1 MKTSSETKK
10 RDGFIGEK
18 LISLPATVLKKN
30 IEPNPL
36 LNSIYITHIGY
47 FPKAKFHFR
56 ERKKG
61 CEDNILFYCI
71 DGKGWYVTDRK
82 KKEVLAN
89 QFIILPATTKFMQ
102 YGADSENPWTVY
114 WVHFRGDKLNA
125 LNTFFSM
132 ENFLVP
138 NNIKF
143 DEKKIQ
149 LWQEMYKSLEKGYSI
164 DNLAYANMCLYYFL
178 ASFVYPDKWMEFM
191 KTRENS
197 VVEKAINFMKNNIAE
212 KLTVEEI
219 AGKFSYSAS
228 HFFSLF
234 RKETGMSPLDYFIQL
249 KIQKACQLLDLSSLR
264 IKEVAAEIGY
274 DDAYYFSRMFS
285 KVMAM
290 SPKEYRMTK
299 KG

>member
-264 IKEVAAEIGY
+264 IREVAAEIGY

>member
-1 MKTSSETKK
+1 MNTSSETKK

-18 LISLPATVLKKN
+18 LISLPPTVLKKN

-47 FPKAKFHFR
+47 FPKAQFHFR

-61 CEDNILFYCI
+61 CEDNILFYCV

-82 KKEVLAN
+82 RKEVFAN

-114 WVHFRGDKLNA
+114 WVHFRGDKLSA
-125 LNTFFSM
+125 LNTFFSV

-138 NNIKF
+138 NDIKF

-149 LWQEMYKSLEKGYSI
+149 LWSEMYKSLEMGYSI

-191 KTRENS
+191 KTKENS
-197 VVEKAINFMKNNIAE
+197 VVEKAINFMKNNIAK
-212 KLTVEEI
+212 KLTIDEI
-219 AGKFSYSAS
+219 AAKFSYSAS
-228 HFFSLF
+228 HFFCLF
-234 RKETGMSPLDYFIQL
+234 KKETGMSPLDYFIQL
-249 KIQKACQLLDLSSLR
+249 KIQKACQLLDLSTLR
-264 IKEVAAEIGY
+264 IKEVALEIGY

-285 KVMAM
+285 KVMSM
-290 SPKEYRMTK
+290 SPKEYRLTK